1 MESVMTD
8 IMYTVPSDTGIARV
22 VITED
27 SVQEGGQPVVLRTKD
42 LAG

>member
-1 MESVMTD
+1 MTD
-8 IMYTVPSDTGIARV
+8 VMYTVPSDTGIVRV

-27 SVQEGGQPVVLRTKD
+27 SVREGGHPLVLRTKD